1 MQKMTLR
8 PPSTEALTL
17 RAMNYSRNQ
26 YIWSFPSC
34 QELPMQRTYLVRLL
48 QDNPALTVSNDGPVD
63 LGIPELLNTNFTSES
78 TVGLVEDILSSNT
91 NLLIGD
97 LAGKGQ
103 VESGRGDDNLSGG
116 VELSR
121 VEVVDDG
128 GDTVSTTV
136 PV

>member
-1 MQKMTLR
+1 
-8 PPSTEALTL
+8 
-17 RAMNYSRNQ
+17 
-26 YIWSFPSC
+26 
-34 QELPMQRTYLVRLL
+34 MQRTYLVRLL

-63 LGIPELLNTNFTSES
+63 LSIPELLNTNFTSES
-78 TVGLVEDILSSNT
+78 TVGLVEDVLSGNT

-103 VESGRGDDNLSGG
+103 VESGRGDDNLGGG

-136 PV
+136 PVQNPC

>member
-1 MQKMTLR
+1 
-8 PPSTEALTL
+8 
-17 RAMNYSRNQ
+17 
-26 YIWSFPSC
+26 
-34 QELPMQRTYLVRLL
+34 MQRTYLVRLL

-63 LGIPELLNTNFTSES
+63 LGIPELLNANFTSES
-78 TVGLVEDILSSNT
+78 TVGLVEDVLSSDT

-97 LAGKGQ
+97 LTGKGQ
-103 VESGRGDDNLSGG
+103 VESGRGDDNLGGG

-136 PV
+136 PVQNPC

>member
-1 MQKMTLR
+1 
-8 PPSTEALTL
+8 
-17 RAMNYSRNQ
+17 
-26 YIWSFPSC
+26 
-34 QELPMQRTYLVRLL
+34 MQRTYLVRLL

-78 TVGLVEDILSSNT
+78 TVGLVEDVLSSNT

-97 LAGKGQ
+97 LASKGQ
-103 VESGRGDDNLSGG
+103 VESGRGDDNLGGG

-136 PV
+136 PVQNPC

>member
-1 MQKMTLR
+1 
-8 PPSTEALTL
+8 
-17 RAMNYSRNQ
+17 
-26 YIWSFPSC
+26 
-34 QELPMQRTYLVRLL
+34 MQRTYLVRLL

-63 LGIPELLNTNFTSES
+63 LSIPELLNTNFTSES
-78 TVGLVEDILSSNT
+78 TVGLVEDVLSGNT

-103 VESGRGDDNLSGG
+103 VESGRGDDNLGGG

-128 GDTVSTTV
+128 FDTVSTTV
-136 PV
+136 PVQNPC

>member
-1 MQKMTLR
+1 
-8 PPSTEALTL
+8 
-17 RAMNYSRNQ
+17 
-26 YIWSFPSC
+26 
-34 QELPMQRTYLVRLL
+34 MQRTYLVRLL

-63 LGIPELLNTNFTSES
+63 LSIPELLNTNFTSES
-78 TVGLVEDILSSNT
+78 TVGLVEDVLSSNT
-91 NLLIGD
+91 DLLIGD

-103 VESGRGDDNLSGG
+103 VESGRGDDNLGGG

-136 PV
+136 PVQNPC

>member
-1 MQKMTLR
+1 
-8 PPSTEALTL
+8 
-17 RAMNYSRNQ
+17 
-26 YIWSFPSC
+26 
-34 QELPMQRTYLVRLL
+34 MQRTYLVRLL

-78 TVGLVEDILSSNT
+78 TVGLVEDVLSSNT
-91 NLLIGD
+91 DLLIGD

-103 VESGRGDDNLSGG
+103 VESGRGDDNLGGG

-128 GDTVSTTV
+128 FDTVSTTV
-136 PV
+136 PVQNPC